1 MVILAY
7 IIMLAFCGTLTFMI
21 MTLIIGKT
29 NIQQEEKD
37 PVQFLLGNITYEVNE
52 EFGMDYQTAVPK
64 FITLYGFDIIAVMED
79 ESDTQDQELL

>member
-7 IIMLAFCGTLTFMI
+7 IVMLAFCGALTFMI

-37 PVQFLLGNITYEVNE
+37 PVQFLLGDISYEAYE

-64 FITLYGFDIIAVMED
+64 FLSFYGFDRKVPLNE
-79 ESDTQDQELL
+79 ESDSQEQFN